1 LTLSVIPDGRM
12 GLEGDAK
19 RALVKVVVSEAYM
32 FAATLEVERGLV
44 VRVV

>member
-1 LTLSVIPDGRM
+1 LRIIPDGRM

-19 RALVKVVVSEAYM
+19 SALVKVVVSEAYM
-32 FAATLEVERGLV
+32 FAARLEIERGSV